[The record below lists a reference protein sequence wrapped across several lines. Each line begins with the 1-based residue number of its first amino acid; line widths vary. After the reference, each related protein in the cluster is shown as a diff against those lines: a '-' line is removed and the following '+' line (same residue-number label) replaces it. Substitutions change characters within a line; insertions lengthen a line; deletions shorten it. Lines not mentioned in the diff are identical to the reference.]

1 MKYLMLPE
9 NKDVSHP
16 YARGGRICS
25 TDLNFTLTSDKAKQ
39 FNILL
44 DTLKQ
49 TGIKY
54 ANLYSDATDLQFDNM
69 WINLTYAGC
78 ETRNH
83 WDRYTEEDEKTLI
96 MLFYPK
102 APLGG
107 SNLVFIHNSN
117 YGDWPSE
124 YQDSDVL
131 RLAIEEGDIVIMDN
145 TILHAVDAH
154 MPSEPRMC
162 IATEFKFV

>member
-1 MKYLMLPE
+1 M
-9 NKDVSHP
+9 
-16 YARGGRICS
+16 
-25 TDLNFTLTSDKAKQ
+25 
-39 FNILL
+39 
-44 DTLKQ
+44 
-49 TGIKY
+49 
-54 ANLYSDATDLQFDNM
+54 YSDATDLQFDNM